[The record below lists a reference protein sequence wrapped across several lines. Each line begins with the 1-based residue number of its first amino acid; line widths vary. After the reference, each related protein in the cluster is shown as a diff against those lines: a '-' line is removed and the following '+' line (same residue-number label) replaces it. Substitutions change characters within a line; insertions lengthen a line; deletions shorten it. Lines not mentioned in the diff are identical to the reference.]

1 MSSTEWTAPRILS
14 ELCDADL
21 RKKILAAFW
30 KGTDEHTRHAALM
43 HLAKAL
49 HFREETLRKAP
60 AEKKAEWL
68 ASRINQREFHE
79 YFEMSLMV
87 YHTVNAREM
96 LAAFLD
102 FWKIPHENG
111 TIESDDYKV
120 PAEADVEAAVESL
133 RGTYP
138 IRDITVY
145 LATAG
150 LLMGDDWRASTWP
163 VADRLK
169 SA

>member
-1 MSSTEWTAPRILS
+1 MSSTDWTAPRILS

-21 RKKILAAFW
+21 RRKILASFW

-49 HFREETLRKAP
+49 HFREETLKKAP

-79 YFEMSLMV
+79 YFEMALMV
-87 YHTVNAREM
+87 YHTTSAREM

-111 TIESDDYKV
+111 TIEADEYKV
-120 PAEADVEAAVESL
+120 PVEADVEAAVASL
-133 RGTYP
+133 RDSYP
-138 IRDITVY
+138 LPAIVVY

-150 LLMGDDWRASTWP
+150 LLMGDEWAQATWP
-163 VADRLK
+163 VVEKLK